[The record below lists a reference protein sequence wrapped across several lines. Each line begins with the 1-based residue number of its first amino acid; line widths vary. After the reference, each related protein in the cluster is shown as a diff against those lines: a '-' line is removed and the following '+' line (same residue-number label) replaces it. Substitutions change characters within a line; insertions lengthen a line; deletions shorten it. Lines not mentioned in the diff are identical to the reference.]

1 MCFVAYFTIGLPGAI
16 CIENNL
22 STPFYD
28 LNGNIQWKDQVII
41 NGFQVD
47 FTTAKTLLQTQQI
60 KLTEDWHGKN
70 ISPLFDSGIDHCK
83 QFIIDDLN
91 FCSIENHLPNSP
103 GLSSPNCI
111 SIKSLKITELYQ
123 SRLSFEYNDVIK
135 HDRLPQLLVVFN
147 NRVLDL
153 TGFLTGNEK
162 NKFKNVGDISWIVPG
177 RDITLAASLDYKTL
191 DLIQCL
197 SNRYTIG
204 YLGIESAGCTLNT
217 ILMVLAILIV
227 MGVILARF
235 FMAFIFHWFIA
246 PRISSSKSKLG
257 KSDILYLRPPPSMSL
272 KLNDGD
278 SGPLISQDWRSLA
291 LPTDLYTLCLITC
304 YSEDEL
310 SIRNT
315 LDAIA
320 GTDFPDERKLLFVIC
335 DGLIQGEGNEHTT
348 PDIVLSMVEKDPQ
361 IKHSDPMDYLAIA
374 DGEKQH
380 NMARVV

>member
-1 MCFVAYFTIGLPGAI
+1 M
-16 CIENNL
+16 
-22 STPFYD
+22 
-28 LNGNIQWKDQVII
+28 
-41 NGFQVD
+41 
-47 FTTAKTLLQTQQI
+47 
-60 KLTEDWHGKN
+60 
-70 ISPLFDSGIDHCK
+70 
-83 QFIIDDLN
+83 
-91 FCSIENHLPNSP
+91 
-103 GLSSPNCI
+103 
-111 SIKSLKITELYQ
+111 
-123 SRLSFEYNDVIK
+123 
-135 HDRLPQLLVVFN
+135 
-147 NRVLDL
+147 
-153 TGFLTGNEK
+153 
-162 NKFKNVGDISWIVPG
+162 
-177 RDITLAASLDYKTL
+177 
-191 DLIQCL
+191 
-197 SNRYTIG
+197 
-204 YLGIESAGCTLNT
+204 GIESAGCTLNT
-217 ILMVLAILIV
+217 ILVVLAILIV

-235 FMAFIFHWFIA
+235 FMDFIFHWFIA